1 MLQSEYN
8 YSFVDYNKVTSCLV
22 VSLNVFNVGC
32 SGNSKSVRSTESL
45 FLLQDKAASSE
56 NVSNVI
62 SSETT
67 EDETKVG
74 SDEEE
79 DPKEKG
85 KLKPNSGNGCD
96 LPNYRWTQTLSEIE
110 VGDYF
115 INIF

>member
-1 MLQSEYN
+1 
-8 YSFVDYNKVTSCLV
+8 
-22 VSLNVFNVGC
+22 VFNIC
-32 SGNSKSVRSTESL
+32 SGNSETVRSTESP
-45 FLLQDKAASSE
+45 FLLQGKAASSE
-56 NVSNVI
+56 NVSSVI
-62 SSETT
+62 SPEKTKG
-67 EDETKVG
+67 ETKVG

-115 INIF
+115 INVLSFLSHG